1 MIIEDEGEDAVTTL
15 AFENMSDPIELR
27 DQNPAT
33 FTEFVQMHHKFSIEQ
48 LKKDLIEY
56 PWTVR
61 GFWRGFCKL
70 AEAQPLDLRSR
81 ALGSPYHGSTG
92 RPELLSDPSLLAH
105 FPTRP
110 SHPERSRSRS
120 LASAPSATPT
130 SSVASSPPGPTP
142 QRLHLQRGEL
152 DDQSHHPR
160 RFRLGTGRA
169 GAALLPPL
177 LLQSCSDRGE
187 PTTSA
192 AFRFKAAATT
202 CTTGATGACTATC
215 RWGPQPFFFLLSVSS
230 FGILPNTSCASSYA
244 AFSGRPVAPS
254 CSGGLCRPALRW
266 PSMPEGAGREAR
278 AAARE
283 AEVLRA
289 LGPAAAALAG
299 LPSSWSSWSAA
310 RSNVME
316 LIEKEGNDMVAS
328 FRDSKSRTLL
338 HLAARKGK
346 ADICSY
352 LISEVGIDVNAAYG
366 KGQTALKI
374 ATDKSHMETVEC
386 LLNNGADPSV
396 LNIGPT
402 ILCMAA
408 KFGRLGIMKLLLDKG
423 VNVDAKGFEGT
434 ALACAARCRQICAV
448 KFLIEHGAKVQPE
461 PEFNSV
467 HEVTPLSCA
476 VSFGSFECFDLL
488 IEAGADPKFIKNPL
502 HAAAAS
508 GSIKLVDWFLKYGA
522 DPDYC
527 DHVDGLKPIQ
537 VAAQR
542 KHVDIVEFLFPWT
555 TEISDI
561 LNWSVAGIIET
572 YAENKPLDVSHKETT
587 LRRISSTKM
596 NVSILSD
603 EEINLKIKAMVPETE
618 YQFFSKWSAAKKRLF
633 YESTLYGLPEPN
645 RIFNYDVGEIK
656 PLTSLQSS
664 VIFDI
669 TSPSPTKAGK
679 NDWIFQYT
687 MKSLERKQVDAPIS
701 IPSCLDGTVTNH
713 RQVSHSALN
722 ALDTITEKRSIGTAA
737 ACNADV
743 PIPAPCLDG
752 SVTNQR
758 QVSHIALD
766 ALDKVIEK
774 TAMDTFAASTV
785 AAAAAADEDDN
796 YEEEEKGQED
806 KEGGISSYNGDVF
819 TAAAADTCVNDD
831 ATAYDDEKGT
841 VAAAD
846 DDEEEE
852 KGQEDKEGGISSYN
866 GDVFTAAAADTCV
879 NDDATAYDD
888 EKGEEEKEKE
898 KGLEEEEDGTNSCNI
913 GLADVEEEDE
923 EEEKGLEQE
932 EGKIN
937 SCNTVTGPANDDIE
951 EDDKVKIREEEKRR
965 EEEEKA
971 YELVTGVPF
980 RRLSQ
985 CLDAYV
991 ILRRRKVI
999 KTRFFLP
1006 NKKSEFLEQETAAI
1020 MKHSDENDE
1029 HFKERLLE
1037 ANLRRG
1043 TLFTVED
1050 HGDIGKYR
1058 GRVWPMPPRP
1068 YSKKKG
1074 TKLRWYYLEPE

>member
-1 MIIEDEGEDAVTTL
+1 
-15 AFENMSDPIELR
+15 
-27 DQNPAT
+27 
-33 FTEFVQMHHKFSIEQ
+33 
-48 LKKDLIEY
+48 
-56 PWTVR
+56 
-61 GFWRGFCKL
+61 
-70 AEAQPLDLRSR
+70 
-81 ALGSPYHGSTG
+81 
-92 RPELLSDPSLLAH
+92 
-105 FPTRP
+105 
-110 SHPERSRSRS
+110 
-120 LASAPSATPT
+120 
-130 SSVASSPPGPTP
+130 
-142 QRLHLQRGEL
+142 
-152 DDQSHHPR
+152 
-160 RFRLGTGRA
+160 
-169 GAALLPPL
+169 
-177 LLQSCSDRGE
+177 
-187 PTTSA
+187 
-192 AFRFKAAATT
+192 
-202 CTTGATGACTATC
+202 
-215 RWGPQPFFFLLSVSS
+215 
-230 FGILPNTSCASSYA
+230 
-244 AFSGRPVAPS
+244 
-254 CSGGLCRPALRW
+254 
-266 PSMPEGAGREAR
+266 
-278 AAARE
+278 
-283 AEVLRA
+283 
-289 LGPAAAALAG
+289 
-299 LPSSWSSWSAA
+299 
-310 RSNVME
+310 ME

-656 PLTSLQSS
+656 SS

-669 TSPSPTKAGK
+669 TSPSPTKVQASYLRAISVYRFWHFAGSDTVYELGPGGNK
-679 NDWIFQYT
+679 VT
-687 MKSLERKQVDAPIS
+687 VSRA
-701 IPSCLDGTVTNH
+701 DGTFIFWFRNNNNDVGVVIDGQSIWISGFV
-713 RQVSHSALN
+713 R
-722 ALDTITEKRSIGTAA
+722 RSRNDDGSFSYNLPIHFSVGMMKQPSNNILTAA
-737 ACNADV
+737 
-743 PIPAPCLDG
+743 G
-752 SVTNQR
+752 RS
-758 QVSHIALD
+758 
-766 ALDKVIEK
+766 K
-774 TAMDTFAASTV
+774 TLTV
-785 AAAAAADEDDN
+785 MM
-796 YEEEEKGQED
+796 KQTL
-806 KEGGISSYNGDVF
+806 K
-819 TAAAADTCVNDD
+819 
-831 ATAYDDEKGT
+831 
-841 VAAAD
+841 
-846 DDEEEE
+846 
-852 KGQEDKEGGISSYN
+852 
-866 GDVFTAAAADTCV
+866 
-879 NDDATAYDD
+879 
-888 EKGEEEKEKE
+888 
-898 KGLEEEEDGTNSCNI
+898 NI
-913 GLADVEEEDE
+913 L
-923 EEEKGLEQE
+923 
-932 EGKIN
+932 
-937 SCNTVTGPANDDIE
+937 
-951 EDDKVKIREEEKRR
+951 
-965 EEEEKA
+965 
-971 YELVTGVPF
+971 
-980 RRLSQ
+980 
-985 CLDAYV
+985 
-991 ILRRRKVI
+991 
-999 KTRFFLP
+999 LP
-1006 NKKSEFLEQETAAI
+1006 LI
-1020 MKHSDENDE
+1020 
-1029 HFKERLLE
+1029 
-1037 ANLRRG
+1037 
-1043 TLFTVED
+1043 
-1050 HGDIGKYR
+1050 
-1058 GRVWPMPPRP
+1058 
-1068 YSKKKG
+1068 
-1074 TKLRWYYLEPE
+1074 